1 MTPPNFFKKYV
12 LPFYN
17 DMAGIL
23 HPAGKYYGVH
33 MDGLLDQ
40 LKDLIGQT
48 KLDFIEAFTPPPM
61 GDLSVADALKA
72 WPDKLVWINFPAVVI
87 AKGDAE
93 KSRKYTLDLLNSI
106 DPIQRIL
113 IGCTE
118 NYPLDKWEE
127 GYKGVRDAIDEFCQ

>member
-1 MTPPNFFKKYV
+1 
-12 LPFYN
+12 
-17 DMAGIL
+17 
-23 HPAGKYYGVH
+23 

-61 GDLSVADALKA
+61 GNLSVADALKA

-87 AKGDAE
+87 AEGDTE

-106 DPIQRIL
+106 DPTQRFL

-118 NYPLDKWEE
+118 NYPLDKWEK